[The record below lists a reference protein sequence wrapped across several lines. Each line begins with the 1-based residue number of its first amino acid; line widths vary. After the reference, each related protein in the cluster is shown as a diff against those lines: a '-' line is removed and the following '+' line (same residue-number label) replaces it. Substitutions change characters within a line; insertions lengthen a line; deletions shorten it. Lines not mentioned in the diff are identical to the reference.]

1 MRSERI
7 KNGTNVLIL
16 IIIYR
21 NVEKGNITYE
31 KNFVV
36 ESFKNYS
43 KSCWFVYYMS
53 KKFLKTNIRGILKT

>member
-53 KKFLKTNIRGILKT
+53 KNS